1 MMDFC
6 LGIISGNTPVVQW
19 LLSKKLFSVQSVFH
33 EQRFDTV
40 MNKFKSNKSVSK
52 TNCRANTNDVTE
64 YVLATVFCHCHCL
77 TWQINALSI

>member
-52 TNCRANTNDVTE
+52 TNCRANTNKHDIIIIKDKMTK
-64 YVLATVFCHCHCL
+64 YKIH
-77 TWQINALSI
+77 